1 MSNSA
6 KSSLPLGSP
15 LEPIQTRSHHQLA
28 PTPSRSHANVDPFPL
43 QLHLTRSHAP
53 GGHPPQLHRP
63 PTRNDGLDN
72 IPPPLP
78 SSPIALQ
85 RALTRDPDLELQM
98 GVNDDDVG
106 PPPEGGK
113 DAWLC
118 VISAFFVLFCIF
130 GFTTVFGQLKIYYM
144 AHQLQGY
151 SESQVAWI
159 ASIQAFLVFSGSI
172 VSGRFFDSHG
182 ARILT
187 VLGTTLSVAALVAL
201 AFCKEYYQFIL
212 AHAAFG
218 LSGSLMY
225 SPATAVVGHWFM
237 RRRSTAVGIV
247 VCGSGLAGVIY
258 PIALKRLFDETS
270 YRNTLLIIAAM
281 NAVLMFPAWFYLKA
295 RLPPRAPPPLRSLLG
310 PWKDIRYTCLV
321 AGSCLVMLNFF
332 SPYFNAPTL
341 ASSNNLSANLSSYS
355 IAILQ
360 AGSFLGRASSG
371 VLADAFG
378 VWTVFIT
385 VTVGCSI
392 SIFAFWVASP
402 IAPAAAVVGLV
413 AYGFFS
419 GAWITLVAASTGAI
433 SPTREFGMR
442 LGMLWSLTAIP
453 GLVGPVICGVLI
465 SSHGQIFKY
474 AGIFVGSSHI
484 VGAVVTIAPRI
495 VEILGDFT
503 RKRKGEKVDEVRE
516 GTVEEKD

>member
-6 KSSLPLGSP
+6 KPPLAPPLLPTQSR
-15 LEPIQTRSHHQLA
+15 THYQLA
-28 PTPSRSHANVDPFPL
+28 PTPSRSHPNVDPFPL
-43 QLHLTRSHAP
+43 QLYLTRSHAQ

-72 IPPPLP
+72 MPPPLP

-85 RALTRDPDLELQM
+85 RRLTRDPDVELQM
-98 GVNDDDVG
+98 GVNDDEVG

-118 VISAFFVLFCIF
+118 VASAFFVLFCVF
-130 GFTTVFGQLKIYYM
+130 GFTTCFGQLKIYYV

-151 SESQVAWI
+151 SESQIAWL
-159 ASIQAFLVFSGSI
+159 ATVQTFLVFSGSLI
-172 VSGRFFDSHG
+172 AGRFFDSHG

-187 VLGTTLSVAALVAL
+187 VMGTTLSVAALIAL

-218 LSGSLMY
+218 LSGSILY

-258 PIALKRLFDETS
+258 PIALKKLFDQTS
-270 YRNTLLIIAAM
+270 YRNTLLIIAGM
-281 NAVLMFPAWFYLKA
+281 NAVLMLPAWFYLKA
-295 RLPPRAPPPLRSLLG
+295 RLPPRAPPPLKSLLG
-310 PWKDIRYTCLV
+310 PWKDIKYTCLV
-321 AGSCLVMLNFF
+321 IGSCIVMLNFF
-332 SPYFNAPTL
+332 SPYFNAPIL
-341 ASSNNLSANLSSYS
+341 ASSNQLSDNLSSYS
-355 IAILQ
+355 IPILQ
-360 AGSFLGRASSG
+360 AGSFFGRALSG

-378 VWTVFIT
+378 VWTIFIT
-385 VTVGCSI
+385 MTIGSSI

-402 IAPAAAVVGLV
+402 ITPAAAVVGLV

-419 GAWITLVAASTGAI
+419 GAWLALVAASTGAI

-442 LGMLWSLTAIP
+442 LGMLWSLTSIP
-453 GLVGPVICGVLI
+453 GLIGPVICGILV
-465 SSHGQIFKY
+465 SSNGDIFKY
-474 AGIFVGSSHI
+474 AGIFIGCSHLVGVFVIS
-484 VGAVVTIAPRI
+484 GPRL
-495 VEILGDFT
+495 VEIGRNVLG
-503 RKRKGEKVDEVRE
+503 RHRGEKVTEIRE
-516 GTVEEKD
+516 EMVQSKE